1 MNIERRS
8 VGDRFAGI
16 VIAGDLVFLAGQ
28 VARGG
33 AKTVGDQTRQVLKQ
47 IDALLAEAGTDK
59 TKLLQ
64 VTIYL
69 ADITTAPEMN
79 KVWLEWVDLANAPTR
94 ATVEASLV
102 TPDLLVEIVAIA
114 AR

>member
-1 MNIERRS
+1 MKIERRNI
-8 VGDRFAGI
+8 GDRFAGI

-33 AKTVGDQTRQVLKQ
+33 GSTVGEQTRQVLSQ

-59 TKLLQ
+59 TRLLQ

-69 ADITTAPEMN
+69 ADIKTAPEMN

-94 ATVEASLV
+94 ATVEAALV
-102 TPDLLVEIVAIA
+102 TPDLLIEIVAVA